1 MERQLQDFI
10 PLMIPILTI
19 LMPVFIVGIIFWYK
33 ARDKELQ
40 IHQDLRVRDMQH
52 QQKMKE
58 LELEIEKT
66 KARQGPG
73 PA

>member
-1 MERQLQDFI
+1 MGGSDTFMGL
-10 PLMIPILTI
+10 LIPILAI
-19 LMPVFIVGIIFWYK
+19 LMPVFIVGIVFLYK

-40 IHQDLRVRDMQH
+40 IHQDLHVRDLQH

-66 KARQGPG
+66 KAGQRSG
-73 PA
+73 AA